1 MIFSKGL
8 IPIEG
13 RSLKDSITF
22 VTINSEK
29 KMGYGGL
36 TGFVKQNNIVP
47 LVKLESMEKEPKFFH
62 SAVNF
67 DYQFQFNNIP
77 EGFYRL
83 MIIDDADKSNSFTY
97 GYAKPFQPSE
107 WFYVH
112 PDTFQVRANWDIDI
126 GLIMIEEE

>member
-36 TGFVKQNNIVP
+36 TGFVKQNSIVP

-67 DYQFQFNNIP
+67 DYQFQL
-77 EGFYRL
+77 G
-83 MIIDDADKSNSFTY
+83 
-97 GYAKPFQPSE
+97 
-107 WFYVH
+107 
-112 PDTFQVRANWDIDI
+112 
-126 GLIMIEEE
+126 